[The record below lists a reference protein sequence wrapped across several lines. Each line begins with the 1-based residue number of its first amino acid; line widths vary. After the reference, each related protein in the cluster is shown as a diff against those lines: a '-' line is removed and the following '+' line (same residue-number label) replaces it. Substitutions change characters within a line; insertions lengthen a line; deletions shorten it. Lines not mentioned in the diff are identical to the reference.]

1 MHLGGQAS
9 WVWILHSAIISAM
22 IPHLCL
28 SKMSQRSLLHSS
40 NFFRSELLLPIDF
53 YIWFTALLP
62 APPFTAASSFSILW
76 SSVAAGSLLCKP
88 SKDMDLFFL
97 KKNWVRSMV
106 VKLVSVV
113 SWQLYCTQTS
123 LTLICPP
130 CPLFLLLSLRCCHFI
145 FVTASAGSPVP
156 RHCSLQHMVLTALR
170 TVLPSAPT
178 ACVWYSTKE
187 RVYRAD

>member
-76 SSVAAGSLLCKP
+76 SSVTAGSLLCKP

-97 KKNWVRSMV
+97 KK
-106 VKLVSVV
+106 KLGKIYGCETCVCSQLTTLLHPNLSDSNLSSLPTFPASFPQVLPFHLCHCLC
-113 SWQLYCTQTS
+113 WQ
-123 LTLICPP
+123 P
-130 CPLFLLLSLRCCHFI
+130 C
-145 FVTASAGSPVP
+145 A
-156 RHCSLQHMVLTALR
+156 QAL
-170 TVLPSAPT
+170 LPSAYGSYCLKDSSSICSHCLHVVFYKRV
-178 ACVWYSTKE
+178 CV
-187 RVYRAD
+187 